1 MPELTPEQW
10 VVVKK
15 VLISSQIQYMIG
27 AELEDVLSEDEDN
40 ILWTL
45 INKLK
50 EQ

>member
-15 VLISSQIQYMIG
+15 VLTSSQIQYMIG
-27 AELEDVLSEDEDN
+27 AELEDVLSEDEEN